1 MLGVI
6 DPFML
11 APTSGARF
19 LGGLLVLL
27 EFLVLLEILVLLVF
41 LETIVFLEI
50 LVLLEILVF
59 LVLLENKKSLWPK
72 PEALISNV

>member
-6 DPFML
+6 DPFIL

-27 EFLVLLEILVLLVF
+27 EFLVLLELLVQPRSP
-41 LETIVFLEI
+41 LT
-50 LVLLEILVF
+50 
-59 LVLLENKKSLWPK
+59 
-72 PEALISNV
+72 SNV